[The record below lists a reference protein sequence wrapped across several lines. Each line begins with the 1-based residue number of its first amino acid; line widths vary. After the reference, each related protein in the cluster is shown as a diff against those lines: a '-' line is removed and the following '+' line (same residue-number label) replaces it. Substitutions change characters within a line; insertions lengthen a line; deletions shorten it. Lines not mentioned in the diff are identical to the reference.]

1 MTTMGATRS
10 DGSEN
15 VAEVKEYKSE
25 RTSVSVTPGVLQGAR
40 DAAADLG
47 MTQNAWLG
55 MAIGRAVRAHRM
67 EREVLEK
74 VLKETFGEQLKME
87 MTAMERHDGTP

>member
-1 MTTMGATRS
+1 M
-10 DGSEN
+10 EKQ
-15 VAEVKEYKSE
+15 KEHRTE
-25 RTSVSVTPGVLQGAR
+25 RVSVALTPEMLKGVQQAK
-40 DAAADLG
+40 DDLG

-74 VLKETFGEQLKME
+74 VLKETFGEQMKLE
-87 MTAMERHDGTP
+87 IEALAGADGTS

>member
-1 MTTMGATRS
+1 M
-10 DGSEN
+10 EKK
-15 VAEVKEYKSE
+15 KEHRTE
-25 RTSVSVTPGVLQGAR
+25 RVSVALTPEMLDGVRQAT
-40 DAAADLG
+40 ADLG

-74 VLKETFGEQLKME
+74 VLKETFGEQMKMQIE
-87 MTAMERHDGTP
+87 ELVGGESAS

>member
-1 MTTMGATRS
+1 VGVSKGET
-10 DGSEN
+10 
-15 VAEVKEYKSE
+15 KSG
-25 RTSVSVTPGVLQGAR
+25 RTSFSITPSVLQGVR
-40 DAAADLG
+40 DAAAELG

-87 MTAMERHDGTP
+87 LAAMERPDGTP